1 MTKIGSGPTH
11 HSDGC
16 IWRLGFWRRRCAFR
30 PSIRQVWIPG
40 LPARKIWR
48 AGVKYFVA
56 ACILSLTGLTAFA
69 AEPDGLVLPP
79 GFHASIVSEG
89 LGPMVRH
96 LAFRDRN
103 RLYVST
109 ERQDKDAANAG
120 IIALHL
126 DVRHRVDRIEHF
138 GAIDNGTGIS
148 FDRGALY
155 AASAGGVY
163 RFTFSGGELVPSAP
177 PETVVD
183 GVPSRTPLVFDG
195 KGGLFLAVNSGSN
208 FCVPANSIEGIGPVS
223 RLPKDYKPVGPKP
236 CPSLAVRGG
245 VWRFDATRTGQNFL
259 TAGEHF
265 ATGLRDINALAWSRA
280 GNALYGVMYGRDGT
294 HQFWPGLVSAA
305 EDANVSDEMFHIVKG
320 TDMGWPYTYY
330 DAARH
335 ARLAAPEYGGDG
347 KTPVTESQYATPAVA
362 FPAHVAPQDIA
373 FYDGR
378 QFPAT
383 YRGGAFIA
391 FHGAGGDLP
400 EGHDDGYDVVFVP
413 FDRNGKAGM
422 PQVFCDG
429 FAGPAK
435 TDRNGNRAV
444 YRPMGLAV
452 GPDGALYVAE
462 SQKGRIWRISYGRN

>member
-1 MTKIGSGPTH
+1 MTPNSGTTILRPARPDAH
-11 HSDGC
+11 RAIKYSAAAF
-16 IWRLGFWRRRCAFR
+16 ILGITA
-30 PSIRQVWIPG
+30 
-40 LPARKIWR
+40 LPAY
-48 AGVKYFVA
+48 AD
-56 ACILSLTGLTAFA
+56 
-69 AEPDGLVLPP
+69 EPDNLILPP

-96 LAFRDRN
+96 LAFRDQN

-109 ERQDKDAANAG
+109 ERQKKDAPNAG

-126 DVRHRVDRIEHF
+126 DSRHKADKVEHF
-138 GAIDNGTGIS
+138 STIDNGTGIA

-155 AASAGGVY
+155 AASASAIY
-163 RFTFSGGELVPSAP
+163 RFRFSGDELVPSAQ
-177 PETVVD
+177 PETIID

-208 FCVPANSIEGIGPVS
+208 FCVAAGSTEGIGPVS
-223 RLPKDYKPVGPKP
+223 RLPKDYKPTGPLP

-245 VWRFDATRTGQNFL
+245 VWRFDANKADQHFL
-259 TAGEHF
+259 TDGEHF
-265 ATGLRDINALAWSRA
+265 ATGLRDLNALAWSRRDK
-280 GNALYGVMYGRDGT
+280 ALYGVMYGRDGT
-294 HQFWPGLVSAA
+294 NQFWPKLVSPAD
-305 EDANVSDEMFHIVKG
+305 DANVSDEMFRITKA

-347 KTPVTESQYATPAVA
+347 KTPVTESHYATPTVA
-362 FPAHVAPQDIA
+362 FPAHVAPQAII

-378 QFPAT
+378 QFPAA

-391 FHGAGGDLP
+391 LHGAGGDQP
-400 EGHDDGYDVVFVP
+400 EGHDGGYNVVFVP
-413 FDRNGKAGM
+413 FDRSGKAGA
-422 PQVFCDG
+422 PQIFCDG

-435 TDRNGNRAV
+435 ANRNGSRAN

-452 GPDGALYVAE
+452 GPDGALYIAE
-462 SQKGRIWRISYGRN
+462 SQKGRIWRISYGTN